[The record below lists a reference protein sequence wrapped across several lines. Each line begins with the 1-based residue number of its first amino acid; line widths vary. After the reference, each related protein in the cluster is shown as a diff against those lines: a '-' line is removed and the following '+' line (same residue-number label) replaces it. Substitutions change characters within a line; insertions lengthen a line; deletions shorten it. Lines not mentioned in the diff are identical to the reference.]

1 MLRIPTLTVCGVL
14 LAAAI
19 SKSLFA
25 ATTNEVDISSIA
37 AKAAAGAEEAI
48 VDGWRFRGLKTYSES
63 CIKFD
68 TLSDALISKNYQSPI
83 VAIVYSVRCSS
94 LEPTRFLSVVIG
106 EDGET
111 LGRIP
116 VVSAK
121 DKLEEGVFLIPE
133 EAQVKKISLLLN
145 GSGTTGVWGL
155 GRLAIVTSDGAE
167 APEGLSTE
175 RIGSTRAILSW
186 INSFSTVSNSVSIIR
201 LSDSLEGAGAVF
213 ECDFSLFSAG
223 GNTKDHTS
231 LIPEMY
237 PGLSGERIYA
247 PKDTTGICQI
257 SSGTAYGVLSIAGCE
272 DYSGV
277 SLHIRLKRY
286 PEDYAKTEL
295 RWTDGIQ
302 TNRVAEIS
310 LGDEFTDEVIDV
322 SSVPH
327 GATLLIC
334 EDSAKGKR
342 RVLIDS
348 LSLVRK
354 GAYRVLESETKSL
367 VRGKGRVVVSTA
379 GMNFKNLIPSSRY
392 RVTVKSF
399 ASSGGSSGESQ
410 IEFITDESKP
420 FAVVVR

>member
-68 TLSDALISKNYQSPI
+68 TLSDTLISKNYQSPI

-201 LSDSLEGAGAVF
+201 LSDSLEGAGAV
-213 ECDFSLFSAG
+213 ECDFSLFSAE
-223 GNTKDHTS
+223 GNTKDYTS
-231 LIPEMY
+231 LISVKY

-257 SSGTAYGVLSIAGCE
+257 SSSTAYGVLSIAGCE

-277 SLHIRLKRY
+277 FLHIRLKRY
-286 PEDYAKTEL
+286 PEDCAKTEL

-334 EDSAKGKR
+334 EDSAKGNR

-392 RVTVKSF
+392 RVAVKSF

-410 IEFITDESKP
+410 IEFITDEPKP

>member
-19 SKSLFA
+19 SKGLFA

-186 INSFSTVSNSVSIIR
+186 INSFSTVSNSVSIKR
-201 LSDSLEGAGAVF
+201 LSDSLEGAGAV
-213 ECDFSLFSAG
+213 ECDFSLFSAE
-223 GNTKDHTS
+223 GNTKDYTS
-231 LIPEMY
+231 LIPVKY
-237 PGLSGERIYA
+237 PGISGERIYA

-257 SSGTAYGVLSIAGCE
+257 SSSTAYGVLSIAGCE

-334 EDSAKGKR
+334 EDSAKGNR

-410 IEFITDESKP
+410 IEFITDEPKP
-420 FAVVVR
+420 FAVIVR

>member
-19 SKSLFA
+19 SKGLFA

-68 TLSDALISKNYQSPI
+68 TLSDTLISKNYQSPI

-133 EAQVKKISLLLN
+133 EAQIKKISLLLN
-145 GSGTTGVWGL
+145 GSGKTGVWGL

-167 APEGLSTE
+167 APEGLSAE

-201 LSDSLEGAGAVF
+201 LSDSLEGAGAV
-213 ECDFSLFSAG
+213 ECDFSRFSAE
-223 GNTKDHTS
+223 GNTKDYTS
-231 LIPEMY
+231 LIPVKY

-257 SSGTAYGVLSIAGCE
+257 SSSTAYGVLSIAGCE

-277 SLHIRLKRY
+277 FLHIRLKRY
-286 PEDYAKTEL
+286 PGDHAKTEL

-392 RVTVKSF
+392 RVAVKSF

-410 IEFITDESKP
+410 IEFITDEPKP